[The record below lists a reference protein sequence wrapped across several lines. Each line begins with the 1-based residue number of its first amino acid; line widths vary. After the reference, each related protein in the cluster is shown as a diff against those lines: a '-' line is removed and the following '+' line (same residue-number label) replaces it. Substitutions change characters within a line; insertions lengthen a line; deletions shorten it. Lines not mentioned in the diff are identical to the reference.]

1 MAEQHPYSAIPDLAL
16 VDAMAQLAGGI
27 SAMQCELF
35 AIAAEFDRRQGWRDD
50 GACDL
55 ASWLRMRLGLS
66 HRTARDWARVTDA
79 LGELPACRQ
88 AFAEG
93 RLSWDQV
100 RPLTQFATVQT
111 DTRHAADAP
120 GASAAALEAEAR
132 RARQVDRSEVE
143 QQEEGRHLRWWYQGR
158 DGFRLAGQL
167 PAADGAV
174 VVAALERVAEK
185 LPEQEVDG
193 RRQSHDGLMADS
205 LLAMSSTQ
213 LAGDRDADRA
223 CVVVHVEVEALSGG
237 DGGRAE
243 LEGGHPIHPAIARRL
258 CCDGRMEV
266 VIEGRDGVPIGVGRA
281 QRTIPAWLW
290 RMLVHRDGGRCR
302 FCGSQQWLEGHHIV
316 WWSRGG
322 GTDLDNLCLV
332 CTRCHKL
339 FHEGGWTIEGNPN
352 RPLSFRRPDGRALA
366 SGPPALRP
374 SAREALLNAVSV
386 RTLDDLAESS
396 DEGDRACPGETAAA
410 EEIVFGRRAEC
421 ETPGERP
428 NRRSRA
434 GIGARGQP
442 RPSQAQASGHVRKR
456 SDWSTRVRSRAPS

>member
-111 DTRHAADAP
+111 DTRHAEDAP

-167 PAADGAV
+167 
-174 VVAALERVAEK
+174 
-185 LPEQEVDG
+185 
-193 RRQSHDGLMADS
+193 RRRMA
-205 LLAMSSTQ
+205 
-213 LAGDRDADRA
+213 
-223 CVVVHVEVEALSGG
+223 
-237 DGGRAE
+237 
-243 LEGGHPIHPAIARRL
+243 P
-258 CCDGRMEV
+258 
-266 VIEGRDGVPIGVGRA
+266 
-281 QRTIPAWLW
+281 
-290 RMLVHRDGGRCR
+290 
-302 FCGSQQWLEGHHIV
+302 
-316 WWSRGG
+316 WWSPPWSEWPRS
-322 GTDLDNLCLV
+322 C
-332 CTRCHKL
+332 
-339 FHEGGWTIEGNPN
+339 P
-352 RPLSFRRPDGRALA
+352 SRRW
-366 SGPPALRP
+366 
-374 SAREALLNAVSV
+374 
-386 RTLDDLAESS
+386 
-396 DEGDRACPGETAAA
+396 TAAGSPTTA
-410 EEIVFGRRAEC
+410 
-421 ETPGERP
+421 
-428 NRRSRA
+428 
-434 GIGARGQP
+434 
-442 RPSQAQASGHVRKR
+442 
-456 SDWSTRVRSRAPS
+456 

>member
-1 MAEQHPYSAIPDLAL
+1 MAEQHPYSAIPDLDL

-27 SAMQCELF
+27 SAMQCELL
-35 AIAAEFDRRQGWRDD
+35 AIAAEFDRRQAWRDD

-66 HRTARDWARVTDA
+66 HRTAKDWVRVTDA

-100 RPLTQFATVQT
+100 RPLTQFATPLT

-120 GASAAALEAEAR
+120 GASAAALEMEAR
-132 RARQVDRSEVE
+132 RARQVERPEAE
-143 QQEEGRHLRWWYQGR
+143 QQQERRNLRCWFQGR
-158 DGFRLAGQL
+158 DGFRLSGQL

-174 VVAALERVAEK
+174 VVAALERIAEK

-193 RRQSHDGLMADS
+193 QRQSHDGRMADS

-213 LAGDRDADRA
+213 LAVDRDADRA
-223 CVVVHVEVEALSGG
+223 CVVVHVDAEALSG

-243 LEGGHPIHPAIARRL
+243 LEGGHPIHPAIAQRL

-266 VIEGRDGVPIGVGRA
+266 VIEGRDGVAIGVGRA

-302 FCGSQQWLEGHHIV
+302 FCGSLQWLEGHHIV

-322 GTDLDNLCLV
+322 GTDLDNLCLL

-339 FHEGGWTIEGNPN
+339 FHEGSWTIEGNPN
-352 RPLSFRRPDGRALA
+352 ERLIFRRPDGRALA

-374 SAREALLNAVSV
+374 SAREAMLKAVSAQ
-386 RTLDDLAESS
+386 TLDDLAGRVRS
-396 DEGDRACPGETAAA
+396 DEGDQAAGE

-421 ETPGERP
+421 ETPGERRS
-428 NRRSRA
+428 RRSRA
-434 GIGARGQP
+434 GTGAQGQP
-442 RPSQAQASGHVRKR
+442 KPSKAQARGHVRKR
-456 SDWSTRVRSRAPS
+456 TSVRSRAPS

>member
-1 MAEQHPYSAIPDLAL
+1 
-16 VDAMAQLAGGI
+16 
-27 SAMQCELF
+27 MQCELF

-111 DTRHAADAP
+111 DTRHAAAAP

-223 CVVVHVEVEALSGG
+223 CVVVHVEAEALSGG
-237 DGGRAE
+237 EGGRAE

-352 RPLSFRRPDGRALA
+352 RRLSFRRPDGRALA

-396 DEGDRACPGETAAA
+396 DEDDRACPGETAAG

-434 GIGARGQP
+434 GTGAQGQP
-442 RPSQAQASGHVRKR
+442 RPSKAQASGHVRKR

>member
-1 MAEQHPYSAIPDLAL
+1 MAEQHPYSAIPDLEL

-27 SAMQCELF
+27 SAMQCELL
-35 AIAAEFDRRQGWRDD
+35 AIAAEFDRRRAWRDD
-50 GACDL
+50 GASDL

-100 RPLTQFATVQT
+100 RPLTQFATPQT

-120 GASAAALEAEAR
+120 GASAAALETEAR
-132 RARQVDRSEVE
+132 RARRVDRSEAE
-143 QQEEGRHLRWWYQGR
+143 QQQEGRHLRYWYQGK
-158 DGFRLAGQL
+158 DGFRLSAQM
-167 PAADGAV
+167 PVADGAV
-174 VVAALERVAEK
+174 VAAALERIAGT

-193 RRQSHDGLMADS
+193 RRQSHDGRMADA

-213 LAGDRDADRA
+213 LAADRDADRA
-223 CVVVHVEVEALSGG
+223 CVVVHVEAGALEGE

-243 LEGGHPIHPAIARRL
+243 LEGGHPIHPAIAQRL

-266 VIEGRDGVPIGVGRA
+266 VVEGRDGVPIGVGRA

-290 RMLVHRDGGRCR
+290 RMLVRRDGGRCR
-302 FCGSQQWLEGHHIV
+302 FCGSLQWLEGHHIM

-339 FHEGGWTIEGNPN
+339 FHEGGWTIEGDPN
-352 RPLSFRRPDGRALA
+352 GRLIFRRPDGRAQA

-374 SAREALLNAVSV
+374 SAREALLNAVSAQ
-386 RTLDDLAESS
+386 TLDDLADSS
-396 DEGDRACPGETAAA
+396 DEGDGAHPGDAAA
-410 EEIVFGRRAEC
+410 GEEIVFGRRAEC

-428 NRRSRA
+428 SRRSRA
-434 GIGARGQP
+434 GTGARGQP
-442 RPSQAQASGHVRKR
+442 KPAKAQASGHVRKR

>member
-1 MAEQHPYSAIPDLAL
+1 MAEQHRYSAIPDLEL

-27 SAMQCELF
+27 SAMQCELL
-35 AIAAEFDRRQGWRDD
+35 AIAAEFDRRQAWRDD

-66 HRTARDWARVTDA
+66 HRTAKDWARVTDA

-100 RPLTQFATVQT
+100 RPLTQFAAPQT
-111 DTRHAADAP
+111 DTRHAAEAP

-132 RARQVDRSEVE
+132 RARQVERSEAE
-143 QQEEGRHLRWWYQGR
+143 EQEERRHLRWWFQGR
-158 DGFRLAGQL
+158 DGFRLSGQL

-193 RRQSHDGLMADS
+193 QRQSHDGRMADS

-213 LAGDRDADRA
+213 LAADRDADRA
-223 CVVVHVEVEALSGG
+223 CVVVHVDAEALSGG

-243 LEGGHPIHPAIARRL
+243 LEGGHPIHPAIAQRL

-266 VIEGRDGVPIGVGRA
+266 VVEGRGGVPIGVGRA

-302 FCGSQQWLEGHHIV
+302 FCGSPQWLEGHHIV

-322 GTDLDNLCLV
+322 GTDLDNLCLL

-339 FHEGGWTIEGNPN
+339 FHEGSWTIEGNPN
-352 RPLSFRRPDGRALA
+352 GRLIFRRPDGRALA

-386 RTLDDLAESS
+386 QTLDDLA
-396 DEGDRACPGETAAA
+396 DRVERDPGEAAAGA

-421 ETPGERP
+421 ETAGE
-428 NRRSRA
+428 RRSR
-434 GIGARGQP
+434 QP
-442 RPSQAQASGHVRKR
+442 KPGHVRKR
-456 SDWSTRVRSRAPS
+456 GDWSTRVRSRAPS

>member
-1 MAEQHPYSAIPDLAL
+1 MAEQHSYSAIPDLAL

-120 GASAAALEAEAR
+120 GAS
-132 RARQVDRSEVE
+132 
-143 QQEEGRHLRWWYQGR
+143 
-158 DGFRLAGQL
+158 
-167 PAADGAV
+167 
-174 VVAALERVAEK
+174 VAALERVAEK

-258 CCDGRMEV
+258 
-266 VIEGRDGVPIGVGRA
+266 
-281 QRTIPAWLW
+281 
-290 RMLVHRDGGRCR
+290 
-302 FCGSQQWLEGHHIV
+302 
-316 WWSRGG
+316 
-322 GTDLDNLCLV
+322 
-332 CTRCHKL
+332 
-339 FHEGGWTIEGNPN
+339 
-352 RPLSFRRPDGRALA
+352 
-366 SGPPALRP
+366 
-374 SAREALLNAVSV
+374 
-386 RTLDDLAESS
+386 
-396 DEGDRACPGETAAA
+396 
-410 EEIVFGRRAEC
+410 
-421 ETPGERP
+421 
-428 NRRSRA
+428 
-434 GIGARGQP
+434 
-442 RPSQAQASGHVRKR
+442 
-456 SDWSTRVRSRAPS
+456 